1 MSQPSSPQRNADIAV
16 IGMACRFPHA
26 KDLPELWKVVST
38 GEVTFENI
46 DDSRWKHSHF
56 VDTKDPRAPDKS
68 YVLKGAFIDGVD
80 EFAALHYGLAP
91 RRVQVMDPQQRI
103 AIEATRQA
111 LQDAGYD
118 TRPFDKLHTGVFLG
132 ASVSEYRDLMT
143 ARHRAMQM
151 VSGEFGDALS
161 PSEQEAIRASV
172 ADVVPAR
179 AFSIAGGLLNMI
191 ACSVSQT
198 FDLSGPAMQIDAA
211 CSSALVAIH
220 EAVVN
225 LRAGVCN
232 MAVAGGVYLNLGPD
246 NLVGFSRIG
255 AISPSGAC
263 RPFDAKADGFVMGEG
278 VGVVI
283 LKRLDEALRDGDRV
297 YAVIKGT
304 GCNNDGRGE
313 GPMTPRPEGQKDAM
327 RRAHAQLDFG
337 VDTITYVETHGTA
350 TTVGDVVEVGALR
363 QFFSERLGKPVDE
376 QYCWLGSIKANVG
389 HTMSAAGVAG
399 FIKTCLMMHHGVIP
413 PQPAIEEL
421 NPKLDLPS
429 SPFKLSNIATPWT
442 TKPGVPRRA
451 AVSSFGFGGTNA
463 HVVIQEPAKP
473 VVTVA
478 KQEPQL
484 VLLSAPTPALLATTA
499 RVLAEH
505 VTTHSLDVAAV
516 AAALASR
523 QAFDARAA
531 FLATS
536 REQLVETLNGLHA
549 ALTAH
554 APMPAGVTYAEAPLP
569 PESRKLAFLFPGQG
583 AQKVGLLEDVVKR
596 FPFLSARL
604 AELDAAAKDA
614 AGCSI
619 VDALYP
625 KDRTNLAAAQAH
637 LTRTEVCQ
645 PAMAALGLALSE
657 FLGTLGVSP
666 DVALGHSL
674 GEFAAAASA
683 GMLSAEDS
691 VRLVAR
697 RGQLMNALKLD
708 DPGAMLAVMAEAA
721 VVEPLLAKLNAT
733 LSDSGNAAA
742 SKTGL
747 RLAPQQHVALANH
760 NHPTQVVLSG
770 TTAGIEAAQKL
781 LTDAGLKCT
790 RLDVSHAF
798 HSPLMAGIDVG
809 MQKLIGELAV
819 HPAQRPVVSC
829 ISGRTYDSVADA
841 KAIWVKHATAPVR
854 FVDALETCVEQGAS
868 LFMQVGAGN
877 ALTAFAR
884 GVVKP
889 GAVESGNR
897 FFTLGL
903 NDSADS
909 VSPFFQTLATLWVKG
924 APVNASPL
932 FARATMAMLPPS
944 LLETQKYWAV
954 ERVQRAPRQPLVP
967 ATSIPSGASLGAPLQ
982 ASFPVTASR
991 GVPMDNLIALFQQQ
1005 MQLLQSQAE
1014 ILKAQSNAI
1023 ASLAQGQ
1030 APGLTQALGQMSS
1043 MQMTM
1048 QASGAV
1054 GASVVQQPVMMP
1066 GMMPTPVA
1074 VPHVNGTNGHG
1085 NGHTHGVPQAAKPV
1099 SFSNLVAS
1107 KEPEKKDAA
1116 PVVVD
1121 ARPQAQAKVLEAV
1134 ARISA
1139 FPIASLKNEQTLVGE
1154 LGFDSLM
1161 LVELDQSIGKA
1172 FPTLGGLPRELFG
1185 RSTTVLNIVDYVA
1198 ETLTKGVTKVADDA
1212 SANLPVERRL
1222 PTVTPA
1228 PLTSLTESVVRFDK
1242 KVLVT
1247 RDGKGLAEAVAKKLA
1262 EHGVAATVGDLN
1274 ATGEFGGVIHLGE
1287 LGASGDYKASTR
1299 TLLQLAQR
1307 LTADKAELFVTVT
1320 GLGGGFGLNGIS
1332 KEQLGQAGAIGFTQA
1347 LSLEWTDALV
1357 KAIDVDVSVPAAE
1370 LAAHLVD
1377 ELFSGDRTTEVGF
1390 TKQGRVAVSLLPMA
1404 APAKAANLNAA
1415 SVIVITGGAKGLGLK
1430 LAKALAKQ
1438 TGATIALTG
1447 RSAPNEEVAKA
1458 CAQVKGGGAKACTY
1472 HPMDVR
1478 DAANVKTAIDAIRT
1492 AHGRIDGIVHAA
1504 GVLADALVEKKTLAG
1519 VDGVLE
1525 TKVGGALSL
1534 LEATKTDAL
1543 VLFAGVGSW
1552 AGRFGNAAQTDYSA
1566 ANRMLAR
1573 VARPGVRCVTI
1584 DSPPWED
1591 SDMARKIPG
1600 FKKAELKASGV
1611 TFLQDEEG
1619 VAAFM
1624 TELLGGAGEVLIGR
1638 NLPER
1643 TLTHATTFPVSRLN
1657 HVYLND
1663 HTMAGQRVVPLAAA
1677 MDHVTAAAL
1686 DVAKKDLV
1694 FTPFTVSD
1702 FALERAILVPDTTWL
1717 DVSVTEQVRGGKSG
1731 PLNVTLSQNNA
1742 RSYSGTV
1749 TLGAQGDAPAIKN
1762 LVSAGPLPMTL
1773 EDFYKGFT
1781 FHGPR
1786 LQGITRIDTLAEDGV
1801 VGWVKGSTPSDWVKE
1816 PLRQTWAVDPLII
1829 DASFQLAGYWAWTKL
1844 QRAGFPIGVGR
1855 FVQLAP
1861 FGLGPIKC
1869 TVTFEASSDDL
1880 FAGTLVWQ
1888 DAAGKVLAY
1897 MTGAKAEFKK
1907 RDPQFQAPRA
1917 SAPRA
1922 APVASPTYQ
1931 AEPPAPVA
1939 LAETPAEVEVTAD
1952 EVNAPALALDES
1964 SWNPAKFPEY
1974 EALQERLQMAEA
1986 FGLRNPYFSVH
1997 EAICGDTTVVNGK
2010 EMINFSS
2017 YNYVGNSGD
2026 PVVTKAAQD
2035 AIAKYG
2041 TSVSASRVASGEKPL
2056 TLELEKALAGFFGT
2070 EDCIV
2075 LVSGHATNVTVI
2087 GHVVGSGDL
2096 ILHDALAH
2104 DSIIQG
2110 AKLSGAKRRP
2120 FPHNDFAALDR
2131 MLTSL
2136 RPHYRRV
2143 VICIEGTYSMDGDIP
2158 DLPAFI
2164 EVKKKHKAM
2173 LLVDEAHSAG
2183 VVGKTGK
2190 GVGEYFNVNRAD
2202 VDMWMG
2208 TLSKSFA
2215 SCGGYIA
2222 GSHALVEYLK
2232 YTTPGFV
2239 YSVGLAPPNA
2249 AAALAS
2255 TNQMLAHPER
2265 VQQLQKN
2272 AKYFLELL
2280 KARGINTGM
2289 SKDSAVVPAIIGNS
2303 ILCLQLSDA
2312 LKTRGINVQPI
2323 LYPAVEE
2330 DMARLRF
2337 FISSLHKPEQ
2347 LLKAADIIKE
2357 ELDRLTRE
2365 MNGEAVA

>member
-1 MSQPSSPQRNADIAV
+1 
-16 IGMACRFPHA
+16 MACRFPHA

-46 DDSRWKHSHF
+46 DESRWKHSAF
-56 VDTKDPRAPDKS
+56 VDTKDLRAADKT
-68 YVLKGAFIDGVD
+68 YMLTGAFIDGVD
-80 EFAALHYGLAP
+80 EFAALHYGMAP
-91 RRVQVMDPQQRI
+91 RRVQVMDPQQRL

-118 TRPFDKLHTGVFLG
+118 TKPFDKLHTGVFLG

-151 VSGEFGDALS
+151 VNGEYGDNLS
-161 PSEQEAIRASV
+161 SAEQEAVRASV

-220 EAVVN
+220 EAAVN
-225 LRAGVCN
+225 LRAGVVN

-246 NLVGFSRIG
+246 NLIGFSRIG

-283 LKRLDEALRDGDRV
+283 LKRLDDALRDGDRV
-297 YAVIKGT
+297 YAVIKGS

-327 RRAHAQLDFG
+327 RRAHAELDFG
-337 VDTITYVETHGTA
+337 VDSITYVETHGTA

-413 PQPAIEEL
+413 PQPAIAEL
-421 NPKLDLPS
+421 NPKLDLPN
-429 SPFKLSNIATPWT
+429 SPFKLTHQAVPWT
-442 TKPGVPRRA
+442 TKAGTPKRA

-463 HVVIQEPAKP
+463 HVVIEEPPKRAA
-473 VVTVA
+473 TVA
-478 KQEPQL
+478 ATALEPQL
-484 VLLSAPTPALLATTA
+484 VMLSAPTPALLAQSA
-499 RVLAEH
+499 QQLAAH
-505 VTTHSLDVAAV
+505 VEKHQLSVASV
-516 AAALASR
+516 AAALANR
-523 QAFDARAA
+523 QSFDARAA

-536 REQLVETLNGLHA
+536 REQLISTLNGLQA
-549 ALTAH
+549 ALTNH
-554 APMPAGVTYAEAPLP
+554 QPMPAGVAYAEAPLP
-569 PESRKLAFLFPGQG
+569 AESRKLAFLYPGQG
-583 AQKVGLLEDVVKR
+583 AQKVGLLEDLVKR
-596 FPFLSARL
+596 FPFLSQRL
-604 AELDAAAKDA
+604 SELDAAAKDA

-625 KDRTNLAAAQAH
+625 KDRSNLAAAQAH

-657 FLGTLGVSP
+657 FLGTLGVSA

-697 RGQLMNALKLD
+697 RGQLMNALKLA
-708 DPGAMLAVMAEAA
+708 DPGAMLAVMAEASA
-721 VVEPLLAKLNAT
+721 VEPFLLTLNQAQQAET
-733 LSDSGNAAA
+733 AARTGTSPA
-742 SKTGL
+742 SPAPVRMAGGSAAEPTGTS
-747 RLAPQQHVALANH
+747 VALANH

-770 TTAGIEAAQKL
+770 TTVGIEAAQKL
-781 LTDAGLKCT
+781 LTDAGFKCT

-798 HSPLMAGIDVG
+798 HSPLMAGIDAG
-809 MQKLIGELAV
+809 MQKLISELTV
-819 HPAQRPVVSC
+819 HPAQRAVVSC
-829 ISGRTYDSVADA
+829 ISGRTYDSVSDA

-854 FVDALETCVEQGAS
+854 FVDGLESCLTLGAS
-868 LFMQVGAGN
+868 VFVQVGAGN
-877 ALTAFAR
+877 ALTSFAR
-884 GVVKP
+884 GVAKNAQ
-889 GAVESGNR
+889 G
-897 FFTLGL
+897 FFTLG
-903 NDSADS
+903 SADGADG
-909 VSPFFQTLATLWVKG
+909 VTPFFQTLAAMWVKG
-924 APVNASPL
+924 APVNAAPL
-932 FARATMAMLPPS
+932 FDRATMALLPPS
-944 LLETQKYWAV
+944 LLETQKYWAI
-954 ERVQRAPRQPLVP
+954 ERVQRAPRQQLIP
-967 ATSIPSGASLGAPLQ
+967 AAQVPSGAPVGTPSFTSSLP
-982 ASFPVTASR
+982 ASR

-1023 ASLAQGQ
+1023 ASLATGQ
-1030 APGLTQALGQMSS
+1030 SPQLVQAMTQVTS
-1043 MQMTM
+1043 MQAS
-1048 QASGAV
+1048 ASGAV
-1054 GASVVQQPVMMP
+1054 GATVMQQPISMPVVMQTQAP
-1066 GMMPTPVA
+1066 Q
-1074 VPHVNGTNGHG
+1074 VNGTNGH
-1085 NGHTHGVPQAAKPV
+1085 TAAKPV
-1099 SFSNLVAS
+1099 NFSNLVAS
-1107 KEPEKKDAA
+1107 KEPEKKEAA
-1116 PVVVD
+1116 PVAVPVVD
-1121 ARPQAQAKVLEAV
+1121 VRPQAQAKVLEAV

-1198 ETLTKGVTKVADDA
+1198 ETLTKGVTKVAEDT
-1212 SANLPVERRL
+1212 SAALPVERRL

-1228 PLTSLTESVVRFDK
+1228 PLSSLTESVIRFDK
-1242 KVLVT
+1242 PVLVT
-1247 RDGKGLAEAVAKKLA
+1247 RDGKGLAEALVKKLG
-1262 EHGVAATVGDLN
+1262 EHNVAVTVGDVN
-1274 ATGEFGGVIHLGE
+1274 TAGDFGGVIHLGE
-1287 LGASGDYKASTR
+1287 LASSADYKTSTR
-1299 TLLQLAQR
+1299 NLLQLAQR
-1307 LTADKAELFVTVT
+1307 LTAEKAQLFVTVT
-1320 GLGGGFGLNGIS
+1320 GLGGGFGLGGS
-1332 KEQLGQAGAIGFTQA
+1332 TKEQLGQSGAIGFTQA
-1347 LSLEWTDALV
+1347 LAQEWTDALV
-1357 KAIDVDVSVPAAE
+1357 KAVDVDASLNVNE
-1370 LAAHLVD
+1370 LATHLVD

-1404 APAKAANLNAA
+1404 APAKAANLNAS
-1415 SVIVITGGAKGLGLK
+1415 SVILITGGAKGLGLK

-1447 RSAPNEEVAKA
+1447 RSAPSEEVAKA
-1458 CAQVKGGGAKACTY
+1458 CAQVKGAGAKACTY

-1478 DAANVKTAIDAIRT
+1478 DAANVKTVVDGIRT

-1504 GVLADALVEKKTLAG
+1504 GVLADALVEKKTIAG
-1519 VDGVLE
+1519 VDSVLE
-1525 TKVGGALSL
+1525 TKVGGALAL
-1534 LEATKTDAL
+1534 LEATKTDSLA
-1543 VLFAGVGSW
+1543 LFAGVGSW

-1573 VARPGVRCVTI
+1573 IARPGSRCVTI

-1591 SDMARKIPG
+1591 SEMARKIPG

-1611 TFLQDEEG
+1611 TFLGDEEG

-1624 TELLGGAGEVLIGR
+1624 TELLGGSGEVLIGR

-1657 HVYLND
+1657 HIYLND

-1677 MDHVTAAAL
+1677 LDHVTAAAL
-1686 DVAKKDLV
+1686 DVAKTSTPG

-1717 DVSVTEQVRGGKSG
+1717 DVSVTEQLRAGKNG
-1731 PLNVTLSQNNA
+1731 PLKVTLSQGNA
-1742 RSYSGTV
+1742 RSYAGTV
-1749 TLGAQGDAPAIKN
+1749 TLGANGEQPVIKA
-1762 LVSAGPLPMTL
+1762 LVSSGPLPMTL

-1786 LQGITRIDTLAEDGV
+1786 LQGITRIDTLADEGV
-1801 VGWVKGSTPSDWVKE
+1801 VGWVKGSTPADWVKE

-1829 DASFQLAGYWAWTKL
+1829 DASFQLAGYWAWTKQ
-1844 QRAGFPIGVGR
+1844 QRAGFPVGVGK

-1869 TVTFEASSDDL
+1869 TVTFEAASEDV

-1888 DAAGKVLAY
+1888 DAQGKVLAY

-1907 RDPQFQAPRA
+1907 RDPKFTTQAPKA

-1922 APVASPTYQ
+1922 VVAAPAPAPEPVAAT
-1931 AEPPAPVA
+1931 PAP
-1939 LAETPAEVEVTAD
+1939 AEEMTAE

-2056 TLELEKALAGFFGT
+2056 TRELELALADFFGT
-2070 EDCIV
+2070 EDCIA

-2087 GHVVGSGDL
+2087 GHIVGAGDL

-2131 MLTSL
+2131 MLNSL

-2143 VICIEGTYSMDGDIP
+2143 LICIEGTYSMDGDIP

-2173 LLVDEAHSAG
+2173 MLVDEAHSAG

-2239 YSVGLAPPNA
+2239 YSVGLSPPNC

-2255 TNQMLAHPER
+2255 THQMLKHPER
-2265 VQQLQKN
+2265 VQKLQQN
-2272 AKYFLELL
+2272 AKYFLEVL

-2303 ILCLQLSDA
+2303 VLCLQLSDA
-2312 LKTRGINVQPI
+2312 LKTRGVNVQPI

-2347 LLKAADIIKE
+2347 LLKTADILKE
-2357 ELDRLTRE
+2357 ELERLTRE
-2365 MNGEAVA
+2365 MNGDAVA

>member
-1 MSQPSSPQRNADIAV
+1 VKHAEAQGSIAV
-16 IGMACRFPHA
+16 VGMACRFPHA
-26 KDLPELWKVVST
+26 NDLPALWKVVST
-38 GEVTFENI
+38 GEVTFEPI
-46 DDSRWKHSHF
+46 DESRWKHSAF
-56 VDTKDPRAPDKS
+56 VDTKDVRAPDKT
-68 YVLKGAFIDGVD
+68 YVLKGAFVDGVD
-80 EFAALHYGLAP
+80 EFAALHYGMAP
-91 RRVQVMDPQQRI
+91 RRVQVMDPQQRL

-143 ARHRAMQM
+143 ARHRALQM
-151 VSGEFGDALS
+151 VNGEYGDALS
-161 PSEQEAIRASV
+161 QAEQEAVRASV

-225 LRAGVCN
+225 LRAGVVN

-246 NLVGFSRIG
+246 NLIGFSRIG

-283 LKRLDEALRDGDRV
+283 LKRLEDALKDGDRV
-297 YAVIKGT
+297 YAVIRGS

-327 RRAHAQLDFG
+327 RRAHAGLDFG
-337 VDTITYVETHGTA
+337 VDAITYVETHGTA

-363 QFFSERLGKPVDE
+363 QFFAERLGKPVDE
-376 QYCWLGSIKANVG
+376 PYCWLGSIKANVG

-429 SPFKLSNIATPWT
+429 SPFKLAQKPTPWT
-442 TKPGVPRRA
+442 VKNGGPRRA
-451 AVSSFGFGGTNA
+451 AVSSFGFGGTNV
-463 HVVIQEPAKP
+463 HVVIEEPPRKRAATS
-473 VVTVA
+473 TVA
-478 KQEPQL
+478 AAAQAPQL
-484 VLLSAPTPALLATTA
+484 VLVSAATPALLAQYA
-499 RVLAEH
+499 RDLAAH
-505 VTTHSLDVAAV
+505 VTTHQLDVAAV
-516 AAALASR
+516 AAALANR

-536 REQLVETLNGLHA
+536 REQLVGALEGLAA

-554 APMPAGVTYAEAPLP
+554 APMPAGVSYAEAPQP
-569 PESRKLAFLFPGQG
+569 AEARKVAFLFPGQG

-596 FPFLSARL
+596 FPFLSQRL
-604 AELDAAAKDA
+604 AELDTAAKDA

-625 KDRTNLAAAQAH
+625 KDRSNAAAAQAH

-645 PAMAALGLALSE
+645 PAMAALGLALAE
-657 FLGTLGVSP
+657 FLGTLGVTA

-683 GMLSAEDS
+683 GMLTAEDA

-697 RGQLMNALKLD
+697 RGQLMNELKLP
-708 DPGAMLAVMAEAA
+708 DPGAMLAVMAEAKA
-721 VVEPLLAKLNAT
+721 VEPFLPKLP
-733 LSDSGNAAA
+733 SV
-742 SKTGL
+742 
-747 RLAPQQHVALANH
+747 QLANH

-770 TTAGIEAAQKL
+770 TTAGIEAAQKA

-798 HSPLMAGIDVG
+798 HSSLMAGIHVG
-809 MQKLIGELAV
+809 MQKLISELPV
-819 HPAQRPVVSC
+819 HPPQRAVVSC

-854 FVDALETCVEQGAS
+854 FVDGLESCVTLGAS
-868 LFMQVGAGN
+868 TFVQVGAGN

-884 GVVKP
+884 GVAKT
-889 GAVESGNR
+889 GS
-897 FFTLGL
+897 FFTLGATDG
-903 NDSADS
+903 DSLGA
-909 VSPFFQTLATLWVKG
+909 FLQTLATLWVKG
-924 APVNASPL
+924 TPLTAAPL
-932 FARATMAMLPPS
+932 FDRTSMALLPPTP
-944 LLETQKYWAV
+944 LETQKYWAI
-954 ERVQRAPRQPLVP
+954 ERVQRAPRQPLVAP
-967 ATSIPSGASLGAPLQ
+967 SQQVPSGASVSHPP
-982 ASFPVTASR
+982 SPVLASR

-1023 ASLAQGQ
+1023 ASLAGGQ
-1030 APGLTQALGQMSS
+1030 APQLTQALAQVT
-1043 MQMTM
+1043 QLTA

-1054 GASVVQQPVMMP
+1054 GATVMQQPVVMP
-1066 GMMPTPVA
+1066 GVAPVSVPT
-1074 VPHVNGTNGHG
+1074 PHVNGSNGNGHPHAHG
-1085 NGHTHGVPQAAKPV
+1085 NGHSHALPQAAKPV
-1099 SFSNLVAS
+1099 NFSNLVAG
-1107 KEPEKKDAA
+1107 KEEKKDAA
-1116 PVVVD
+1116 PTPAPAAD

-1139 FPIASLKNEQTLVGE
+1139 FPLGSLKHEQTLVGE

-1185 RSTTVLNIVDYVA
+1185 RSTTVANIIDYVA
-1198 ETLTKGVTKVADDA
+1198 DTLTKGVSKAADDTTA
-1212 SANLPVERRL
+1212 ALPVERRL

-1228 PLTSLTESVVRFDK
+1228 PLATLTESVVRFDK
-1242 KVLVT
+1242 PVLVT
-1247 RDGKGLAEAVAKKLA
+1247 KDGKGLAEVLAKKLS
-1262 EHGVAATVGDLN
+1262 ERGVAVTVGGLDSV
-1274 ATGEFGGVIHLGE
+1274 GDFGGVIHLAD
-1287 LGASGDYKASTR
+1287 LAVAGDYKTPVR

-1307 LTADKAELFVTVT
+1307 LTGEKAQLFVTVT
-1320 GLGGGFGLNGIS
+1320 GLGGGFGLSGLS

-1347 LSLEWTDALV
+1347 LAQEWTDALV
-1357 KAIDVDVSVPAAE
+1357 KAVDVDASLPANE
-1370 LAAHLVD
+1370 LAQALVD
-1377 ELFSGDRTTEVGF
+1377 ELFSGDRATEVGF

-1404 APAKAANLNAA
+1404 APAKAANLGPT
-1415 SVIVITGGAKGLGLK
+1415 SVILVTGGAKGVGLK
-1430 LAKALAKQ
+1430 LAKGLAKQ

-1447 RSAPNEEVAKA
+1447 RSSPSEEVAKA
-1458 CAQVKGGGAKACTY
+1458 CSQVKAAGAKACTY

-1478 DAANVKTAIDAIRT
+1478 DAASVKAAVDAVRS
-1492 AHGRIDGIVHAA
+1492 AHGRVDGIVHAA

-1525 TKVGGALSL
+1525 TKVGGALAL
-1534 LEATKTDAL
+1534 LEATKSDAL
-1543 VLFAGVGSW
+1543 ALFAGVGSW

-1573 VARPGVRCVTI
+1573 VARAGTRCVTI

-1591 SDMARKIPG
+1591 SEMARKIPG

-1611 TFLQDEEG
+1611 TFLGDDEG
-1619 VAAFM
+1619 VAAFLV
-1624 TELLGGAGEVLIGR
+1624 ELLGGSGEVLIGR

-1643 TLTHATTFPVSRLN
+1643 TLTHATSFPVSRLN

-1677 MDHVTAAAL
+1677 LDHVAAAAL
-1686 DVAKKDLV
+1686 DVAKKDSPA
-1694 FTPFTVSD
+1694 FAPFTVSD
-1702 FALERAILVPDTTWL
+1702 FTLERAILVPDTTWL
-1717 DVSVTEQVRGGKSG
+1717 DVSVAEELRGGKAG
-1731 PLNVTLSQNNA
+1731 PLRVTLSQANA

-1749 TLGAQGDAPAIKN
+1749 TLGAEGDAPAIKA
-1762 LVSAGPLPMTL
+1762 LAPSGPLPMSL

-1786 LQGITRIDTLAEDGV
+1786 LQGITRIDALAEDGV
-1801 VGWVKGSTPSDWVKE
+1801 VGWVKGCTPADWVKE
-1816 PLRQTWAVDPLII
+1816 PLRKTWAVDPLII
-1829 DASFQLAGYWAWTKL
+1829 DASFQLAGYWAWAKH

-1869 TVTFEASSDDL
+1869 TVTFEASSDDV
-1880 FAGTLVWQ
+1880 FSGTLVWQ
-1888 DAAGKVLAY
+1888 DAQGAVLAY

-1907 RDPQFQAPRA
+1907 RDPRFLGSAAGPASPPATGSLRPVP

-1922 APVASPTYQ
+1922 VPTPAAPAPEPVA
-1931 AEPPAPVA
+1931 PAA
-1939 LAETPAEVEVTAD
+1939 TTSTDDGAD
-1952 EVNAPALALDES
+1952 EASAPTVTLDES
-1964 SWNPAKFPEY
+1964 AWNPAKFPEY

-1997 EAICGDTTVVNGK
+1997 EAICGDTTVVGGK

-2035 AIAKYG
+2035 AIEKYG

-2056 TLELEKALAGFFGT
+2056 TRDLEKALAEFFGT
-2070 EDCIV
+2070 EDCIA

-2087 GHVVGSGDL
+2087 GHIVGAGDL

-2131 MLTSL
+2131 MLNNL

-2143 VICIEGTYSMDGDIP
+2143 LICIEGTYSMDGDIP

-2173 LLVDEAHSAG
+2173 MLVDEAHSAG
-2183 VVGKTGK
+2183 VIGKTGR
-2190 GVGEYFNVNRAD
+2190 GIGEYYDVNRAD

-2239 YSVGLAPPNA
+2239 YSVGLSPPNC

-2255 TNQMLAHPER
+2255 TKNILAHPER
-2265 VQQLQKN
+2265 VQQLQQN
-2272 AKYFLELL
+2272 SKYFIELL

-2303 ILCLQLSDA
+2303 VLCLQLSDA
-2312 LKTRGINVQPI
+2312 LKHRGINVQPI

-2347 LLKAADIIKE
+2347 LLKAADVLKE

-2365 MNGEAVA
+2365 MNGDAVA

>member
-1 MSQPSSPQRNADIAV
+1 MNRSAQGTKPAPIAV
-16 IGMACRFPHA
+16 VGMACRFPHA
-26 KDLPELWKVVST
+26 KDLPSLWKVVST
-38 GEVTFENI
+38 GEVTFEHI
-46 DDSRWKHSHF
+46 DDSRWKHSAF
-56 VDTKDPRAPDKS
+56 VDTKDLRAADKT

-80 EFAALHYGLAP
+80 EFAALHYGMAP
-91 RRVQVMDPQQRI
+91 RRVQVMDPQQRL

-118 TRPFDKLHTGVFLG
+118 TKPFDKLHTGVFLG
-132 ASVSEYRDLMT
+132 ASVSEYRDMIC
-143 ARHRAMQM
+143 ARHRALQM
-151 VSGEFGDALS
+151 TNGEYGDALS
-161 PSEQEAIRASV
+161 PAEQEAVRASV

-220 EAVVN
+220 EAAVN
-225 LRAGVCN
+225 LRAGVVN
-232 MAVAGGVYLNLGPD
+232 LAVAGGVYLNLGPD
-246 NLVGFSRIG
+246 NLIGFSRIG

-283 LKRLDEALRDGDRV
+283 LKRLDDALRDGDRI
-297 YAVIKGT
+297 YAVIKGS

-327 RRAHAQLDFG
+327 RRAHEHLDFG
-337 VDTITYVETHGTA
+337 VDSISYVETHGTA

-376 QYCWLGSIKANVG
+376 PYCWLGSIKANVG

-413 PQPAIEEL
+413 PQPAVEEL

-429 SPFKLSNIATPWT
+429 SPFKLANAAVPWT
-442 TKPGVPRRA
+442 TKAGQPRRA

-463 HVVIQEPAKP
+463 HVVVEQAPKKPA
-473 VVTVA
+473 TVDTA
-478 KQEPQL
+478 ALGPEL
-484 VLLSAPTPALLATTA
+484 VLLSAPTPALLATMA
-499 RVLAEH
+499 NDLAEH
-505 VTTHSLDVAAV
+505 VTKHGLSVSAV
-516 AAALASR
+516 AAALATR

-536 REQLVETLNGLHA
+536 ADQLVATLHGLHT
-549 ALTAH
+549 ALTEH
-554 APMPAGVTYAEAPLP
+554 GPMPVGVGYAEAPLP
-569 PESRKLAFLFPGQG
+569 ADARKVALLFPGQG
-583 AQKVGLLEDVVKR
+583 AQKVGLLEELVKR
-596 FPFLSARL
+596 FPFLSERL
-604 AELDAAAKDA
+604 SELDAAAKDA

-625 KDRTNLAAAQAH
+625 KDRANLAAAQAH

-645 PAMAALGLALSE
+645 PAMAALGLALAE
-657 FLGTLGVSP
+657 FLSSLGVKA
-666 DVALGHSL
+666 DVSLGHSL
-674 GEFAAAASA
+674 GEFAAAAAA
-683 GMLSAEDS
+683 GMITAEDA

-697 RGQLMNALKLD
+697 RGQLMNELKLK
-708 DPGAMLAVMAEAA
+708 DPGAMVAVMAEAS
-721 VVEPLLAKLNAT
+721 VVEPFVGKVP
-733 LSDSGNAAA
+733 GI
-742 SKTGL
+742 
-747 RLAPQQHVALANH
+747 ALANH

-770 TTAGIEAAQKL
+770 TTAGIAQVEKL
-781 LTDAGLKCT
+781 LSEAGLKFT

-798 HSPLMAGIDVG
+798 HSPLMAGIDEG
-809 MQKLIGELAV
+809 MRKLVAELSV
-819 HPAQRPVVSC
+819 HAEHRPVVSC
-829 ISGRTYDSVADA
+829 ISGRTYDSPADA

-854 FVDALETCVEQGAS
+854 FVDGLESCVALGAS
-868 LFMQVGAGN
+868 LFVQAGAGN
-877 ALTAFAR
+877 ALTSFAR
-884 GVVKP
+884 GVAK
-889 GAVESGNR
+889 SGG
-897 FFTLGL
+897 FFTLG
-903 NDSADS
+903 SADGADGLA
-909 VSPFFQTLATLWVKG
+909 PFLQTLAALWVKG
-924 APVNASPL
+924 APVNAAPL
-932 FARATMAMLPPS
+932 FDRAEMALLPPS
-944 LLETQKYWAV
+944 LLETQKYWGI
-954 ERVQRAPRQPLVP
+954 ERVQRAPRQPLVSASSVP
-967 ATSIPSGASLGAPLQ
+967 AGASPMSTFVSAPSSL
-982 ASFPVTASR
+982 SSP
-991 GVPMDNLIALFQQQ
+991 GVPMNDLIALFQQQ

-1023 ASLAQGQ
+1023 AALAGGQPQLAQAVAQ
-1030 APGLTQALGQMSS
+1030 VSALQP
-1043 MQMTM
+1043 TM

-1054 GASVVQQPVMMP
+1054 GATVVSQPVL
-1066 GMMPTPVA
+1066 MPTVLPGSA
-1074 VPHVNGTNGHG
+1074 PAVNGVNGHL
-1085 NGHTHGVPQAAKPV
+1085 NGSNGAPQAAKPV
-1099 SFSNLVAS
+1099 NFSNLVAG
-1107 KEPEKKDAA
+1107 KDEAKPAVA
-1116 PVVVD
+1116 PTQAD

-1139 FPIASLKNEQTLVGE
+1139 FPLGSLKNEQTLVGE

-1172 FPTLGGLPRELFG
+1172 FPVLGGLPRELFG
-1185 RSTTVLNIVDYVA
+1185 RSTTVANIVDYVA
-1198 ETLTKGVTKVADDA
+1198 DTLSKGGAKASDDA
-1212 SANLPVERRL
+1212 TSNLPVERRL
-1222 PTVTPA
+1222 PTVLPA
-1228 PLTSLTESVVRFDK
+1228 PLTVLRESVIRFDK
-1242 KVLVT
+1242 PVLIT
-1247 RDGKGLAEAVAKKLA
+1247 RDGKGLAEALAKKLGA
-1262 EHGVAATVGDLN
+1262 RNVATTLGDLG
-1274 ATGEFGGVIHLGE
+1274 APGEFGGVVHLGDV
-1287 LGASGDYKASTR
+1287 GFSGDYKLPTR
-1299 TLLQLAQR
+1299 NLLSLAQR
-1307 LTADKAELFVTVT
+1307 LTGEKAQLFVSVT
-1320 GLGGGFGLNGIS
+1320 GLGGGFGLSGVT
-1332 KEQLGQAGAIGFTQA
+1332 KEQLGQTGALGFTQA
-1347 LSLEWTDALV
+1347 LAQEWTDALV
-1357 KAIDVDVSVPAAE
+1357 KAIDVDASLPVEE
-1370 LAAHLVD
+1370 LAQHLVD

-1390 TKQGRVAVSLLPMA
+1390 TKQGRVAVSLVPMA
-1404 APAKAANLNAA
+1404 NPAKAANLNAS
-1415 SVIVITGGAKGLGLK
+1415 SVIIVTGGAKGVGLK
-1430 LAKALAKQ
+1430 LAKGLAKQ
-1438 TGATIALTG
+1438 TGATLALTG
-1447 RSAPNEEVAKA
+1447 RSAPSEEVAKA
-1458 CAQVKGGGAKACTY
+1458 CAQVKAAGAKACTY

-1478 DAANVKTAIDAIRT
+1478 DAASVKAAVDGVRA
-1492 AHGRIDGIVHAA
+1492 AHGRIDGLVHGA

-1519 VDGVLE
+1519 IDAVLE
-1525 TKVGGALSL
+1525 TKVGGAVAL
-1534 LEATKTDAL
+1534 LEATQKDAL

-1573 VARPGVRCVTI
+1573 LARPGTRCVTI

-1591 SDMARKIPG
+1591 SEMVKKIPG

-1611 TFLQDEEG
+1611 TFLGDDEG
-1619 VAAFM
+1619 VAAFLV
-1624 TELLGGAGEVLIGR
+1624 ELLGGSGEVLLGR

-1643 TLTHATTFPVSRLN
+1643 TVTHATSFPVSRLN

-1677 MDHVTAAAL
+1677 MDHVAAAAL
-1686 DVAKKDLV
+1686 DAAAAGPG

-1702 FALERAILVPDTTWL
+1702 LSLERAIIVPDTTWL
-1717 DVSVTEQVRGGKSG
+1717 DVSVSEAVRGGKGGQLS
-1731 PLNVTLSQNNA
+1731 VTLSQGNA
-1742 RSYSGTV
+1742 KSYSGTV
-1749 TLGAQGDAPAIKN
+1749 TLGATDASPAVKN
-1762 LVSAGPLPMTL
+1762 LASAGPLPMSL

-1786 LQGITRIDTLAEDGV
+1786 LQGITRIDALAEDGV
-1801 VGWVKGSTPSDWVKE
+1801 VGWVKGCTPSDWVKE
-1816 PLRQTWAVDPLII
+1816 PLRSTWAVDPLII
-1829 DASFQLAGYWAWTKL
+1829 DASFQLAGYWAWTKQ
-1844 QRAGFPIGVGR
+1844 QRAGFPIGVGK

-1861 FGLGPIKC
+1861 FGLGPLKC
-1869 TVTFEASSDDL
+1869 TVTFEAASDDL

-1888 DAAGKVLAY
+1888 DAQGKVLAF

-1907 RDPQFQAPRA
+1907 RDPKFTTQQPRT

-1922 APVASPTYQ
+1922 TVVQAAPAPAPVYQ
-1931 AEPPAPVA
+1931 AEPPAPMA
-1939 LAETPAEVEVTAD
+1939 LAEGQAELTAED
-1952 EVNAPALALDES
+1952 LNAPAQALDES
-1964 SWNPAKFPEY
+1964 AWNPAKFPEY

-2026 PVVTKAAQD
+2026 PVVSKAAQD
-2035 AIAKYG
+2035 AVAKYG

-2056 TLELEKALAGFFGT
+2056 TRDLEKALADFFGA
-2070 EDCIV
+2070 EDCIA

-2087 GHVVGSGDL
+2087 GHIVGAGDL

-2104 DSIIQG
+2104 DSIVQG

-2143 VICIEGTYSMDGDIP
+2143 LICIEGTYSMDGDIP
-2158 DLPAFI
+2158 ELPAFI
-2164 EVKKKHKAM
+2164 EVKKKHKAL

-2183 VVGKTGK
+2183 VIGKTGR
-2190 GVGEYFNVNRAD
+2190 GIGEYFDVNRAD

-2239 YSVGLAPPNA
+2239 YSVGLSPPNC

-2255 TNQMLAHPER
+2255 TQQILAHPER
-2265 VQQLQKN
+2265 VAQLQKN
-2272 AKYFLELL
+2272 SKLFLELL

-2303 ILCLQLSDA
+2303 VLCLQLSDA
-2312 LKTRGINVQPI
+2312 LKNRGVNVQPI

-2330 DMARLRF
+2330 DLARLRF

-2347 LLKAADIIKE
+2347 LVKTADILKE
-2357 ELDRLTRE
+2357 ELERLTRE
-2365 MNGEAVA
+2365 LNGDAVA

>member
-1 MSQPSSPQRNADIAV
+1 VSQPSLPKRNADVAV

-68 YVLKGAFIDGVD
+68 YVLKGAFIEGVD

-151 VSGEFGDALS
+151 VSGEFGDALTS
-161 PSEQEAIRASV
+161 AEQEAVRASV

-327 RRAHAQLDFG
+327 RRAHSQLDFG

-413 PQPAIEEL
+413 PQPAIEAL

-429 SPFKLSNIATPWT
+429 SPFKLSVKATPWT
-442 TKPGVPRRA
+442 PKPGVPRRA

-463 HVVIQEPAKP
+463 HVVIEEPQKNLAN
-473 VVTVA
+473 VET
-478 KQEPQL
+478 QEPQL

-499 RVLAEH
+499 LVLAEH
-505 VTTHSLDVAAV
+505 VTTHRLDVAAV

-523 QAFDARAA
+523 QAFSARAA

-536 REQLVETLNGLHA
+536 RQHLVETLSGVHA
-549 ALTAH
+549 ALTTH
-554 APMPAGVTYAEAPLP
+554 APMPTGVTYAEAPLP
-569 PESRKLAFLFPGQG
+569 AESRKVAFLFPGQG

-596 FPFLSARL
+596 FPFLSNRL
-604 AELDAAAKDA
+604 SELDAAAKEA

-619 VDALYP
+619 VEALYP
-625 KDRTNLAAAQAH
+625 KDRSNLVSAQSH

-657 FLGTLGVSP
+657 FLGTLGVVA

-674 GEFAAAASA
+674 GEFAAAASG
-683 GMLSAEDS
+683 GMLSAEDA

-708 DPGAMLAVMAEAA
+708 DPGAMLAVMAEPK
-721 VVEPLLAKLNAT
+721 VVEPLLSKLNQAQQA
-733 LSDSGNAAA
+733 DA
-742 SKTGL
+742 SVGS
-747 RLAPQQHVALANH
+747 VWLANS
-760 NHPTQVVLSG
+760 NHPTQIVLSG
-770 TTAGIEAAQKL
+770 TTPGIEAAERF
-781 LTDAGLKCT
+781 LTTQGLKCT

-798 HSPLMAGIDVG
+798 HSPLMSGIDAG
-809 MQKLIGELAV
+809 MQKLIAELSV
-819 HPAQRPVVSC
+819 HPAQRTVVSC
-829 ISGRTYDSVADA
+829 ISGQRYDTVADA
-841 KAIWVKHATAPVR
+841 KAIWVTHATAPVR
-854 FVDALETCVEQGAS
+854 FVDALETCLTQGAS
-868 LFMQVGAGN
+868 VFLQVGAGN
-877 ALTAFAR
+877 ALNAFAR
-884 GVVKP
+884 GVVKTT
-889 GAVESGNR
+889 GSTTESGNS
-897 FFTLGL
+897 FLTLGAG
-903 NDSADS
+903 DGADS
-909 VSPFFQTLATLWVKG
+909 VSSFFQTLAVLWVKG
-924 APVNASPL
+924 VSVNVSPL
-932 FARATMAMLPPS
+932 FARSTMALLPPS

-954 ERVQRAPRQPLVP
+954 ERVQRAPRQPLLP
-967 ATSIPSGASLGAPLQ
+967 ATSLPSGASLVAPLQ
-982 ASFPVTASR
+982 TSFPVTASR

-1005 MQLLQSQAE
+1005 TQLLQSQAE

-1023 ASLAQGQ
+1023 ASLAQGH
-1030 APGLTQALGQMSS
+1030 APGIAQAMAQVSS
-1043 MQMTM
+1043 M

-1054 GASVVQQPVMMP
+1054 GASVVQQPIVLP
-1066 GMMPTPVA
+1066 AASATPQA
-1074 VPHVNGTNGHG
+1074 NGTNGS
-1085 NGHTHGVPQAAKPV
+1085 NGHASGVPQTAKPV

-1107 KEPEKKDAA
+1107 KEPEKPAVVA
-1116 PVVVD
+1116 VVD
-1121 ARPQAQAKVLEAV
+1121 ARPQAQSKVLEAV

-1172 FPTLGGLPRELFG
+1172 FPALGGLPRELFG
-1185 RSTTVLNIVDYVA
+1185 RSTTVLNIIDYVA
-1198 ETLTKGVTKVADDA
+1198 QTLTKGVSKVADDA
-1212 SANLPVERRL
+1212 SASLPVERRL
-1222 PTVTPA
+1222 PTVTAA
-1228 PLTSLTESVVRFDK
+1228 PLSSLTESVVRFEK
-1242 KVLVT
+1242 PVLIT
-1247 RDGKGLAEAVAKKLA
+1247 RDGKGLAEVLAKKLA
-1262 EHGVAATVGDLN
+1262 ESGVAVTVGDLD
-1274 ATGEFGGVIHLGE
+1274 ATGEFGGVIHLKE
-1287 LGASGDYKASTR
+1287 LSASGDYTAATR
-1299 TLLQLAQR
+1299 RLLQLAQR
-1307 LTADKAELFVTVT
+1307 LTAEKAELFMTVT
-1320 GLGGGFGLNGIS
+1320 GLGGGFGLSGTTT
-1332 KEQLGQAGAIGFTQA
+1332 EQLGQAGAIGFTQA
-1347 LSLEWTDALV
+1347 LAHEWTDALV
-1357 KAIDVDVSVPAAE
+1357 KAIDVDPSLPAHE

-1377 ELFSGDRTTEVGF
+1377 ELFSGDRLTEVGF
-1390 TKQGRVAVSLLPMA
+1390 TKAGRVAVSLLPMA
-1404 APAKAANLNAA
+1404 APAKAANLSAA
-1415 SVIVITGGAKGLGLK
+1415 SVIIITGGAKGLGLK
-1430 LAKALAKQ
+1430 FAKALAKQ

-1447 RSAPNEEVAKA
+1447 RSAPSEEVAKA
-1458 CAQVKGGGAKACTY
+1458 CAQIKGAGAKSCTY

-1478 DAANVKTAIDAIRT
+1478 DAANVKTAVDAIRT
-1492 AHGRIDGIVHAA
+1492 AHGRIDAIVHAA

-1519 VDGVLE
+1519 VEGVLE
-1525 TKVGGALSL
+1525 TKVGGALAL
-1534 LEATKTDAL
+1534 LAATQNDTL

-1611 TFLQDEEG
+1611 TFLGDDEG

-1624 TELLGGAGEVLIGR
+1624 TEFLGGSGEVLIGR

-1643 TLTHATTFPVSRLN
+1643 TLNYATSFPVSRLN

-1677 MDHVTAAAL
+1677 MDHVAAAAL
-1686 DVAKKDLV
+1686 DVARKDLS

-1702 FALERAILVPDTTWL
+1702 FSLERAILVPDTTWL
-1717 DVSVTEQVRGGKSG
+1717 DVSVTEQVRDGKVG
-1731 PLNVTLSQNNA
+1731 PASVSLSQNGA
-1742 RSYSGTV
+1742 RSYAGTV
-1749 TLGAQGDAPAIKN
+1749 TLGAHGDAPAIQN
-1762 LVSAGPLPMTL
+1762 LTSSGPLPMTL

-1786 LQGITRIDTLAEDGV
+1786 LQGITRIDTLAENGV
-1801 VGWVKGSTPSDWVKE
+1801 VGWVKGSTPADWVKE
-1816 PLRQTWAVDPLII
+1816 PLRRTWAVDPLII

-1844 QRAGFPIGVGR
+1844 QRAGFPVGVGR

-1861 FGLGPIKC
+1861 FGPGPIKC
-1869 TVTFEASSDDL
+1869 TVSFEASSDDL

-1888 DAAGKVLAY
+1888 DAAGTVLAF

-1907 RDPQFQAPRA
+1907 RDPQFQAPRPSAPRA
-1917 SAPRA
+1917 SAPRS
-1922 APVASPTYQ
+1922 APAPAVRYY

-1939 LAETPAEVEVTAD
+1939 LAEAPAQVELTAD

-2010 EMINFSS
+2010 EMLNFSS

-2026 PVVTKAAQD
+2026 PVVTKAAQE

-2110 AKLSGAKRRP
+2110 ARLSGAKRRP

-2249 AAALAS
+2249 AAALAA
-2255 TNQMLAHPER
+2255 TKQMLAHPER
-2265 VQQLQKN
+2265 VQRLQKN

-2303 ILCLQLSDA
+2303 VLCLQLSDA

-2337 FISSLHKPEQ
+2337 FISSLHSPEQ
-2347 LLKAADIIKE
+2347 LLKTADVMKE

-2365 MNGEAVA
+2365 LNGEAVA

>member
-1 MSQPSSPQRNADIAV
+1 MNPKPAPIAV

-26 KDLPELWKVVST
+26 ADLPGLWRVVSS
-38 GEVTFENI
+38 GEVTFEAI
-46 DDSRWKHSHF
+46 DDSRWKHGAF
-56 VDTKDPRAPDKS
+56 VDTKDVRAPDKT
-68 YVLKGAFIDGVD
+68 YVLKGAFLDGVD
-80 EFAALHYGLAP
+80 EFAALHYGMAP
-91 RRVQVMDPQQRI
+91 RRVQVMDPQQRL

-143 ARHRAMQM
+143 ARHRALQLAN
-151 VSGEFGDALS
+151 GEYGDALS
-161 PSEQEAIRASV
+161 PAEQEAVRAAV

-191 ACSVSQT
+191 ACSVSQA

-225 LRAGVCN
+225 LRAGVVN
-232 MAVAGGVYLNLGPD
+232 VAVAGGVYLNLGPD
-246 NLVGFSRIG
+246 NLIGFSRIG

-283 LKRLDEALRDGDRV
+283 LKRLEDAERDGDRV
-297 YAVIKGT
+297 YAVIRGS

-327 RRAHAQLDFG
+327 RRAHEGLDFG
-337 VDTITYVETHGTA
+337 VDTISYVETHGTA

-363 QFFSERLGKPVDE
+363 QFFGERLGRPVE
-376 QYCWLGSIKANVG
+376 APYCWLGSIKANVG

-413 PQPAIEEL
+413 PQPAVEEL

-429 SPFKLSNIATPWT
+429 SPFQLTAQAVPWT

-463 HVVIQEPAKP
+463 HVVLEAPLARRSSA
-473 VVTVA
+473 VTVA
-478 KQEPQL
+478 AEAQQPQL
-484 VLLSAPTPALLATTA
+484 VLLSAPTPALLAA
-499 RVLAEH
+499 SASQLAAH
-505 VTTHSLDVAAV
+505 VEAHRLSVAQV
-516 AAALASR
+516 GSALANR
-523 QAFDARAA
+523 QAFDARVA

-536 REQLVETLNGLHA
+536 RDELVRTLKDVSA
-549 ALTAH
+549 ALSAH
-554 APMPAGVTYAEAPLP
+554 QPLPVGVAYAEAPLP
-569 PESRKLAFLFPGQG
+569 AEARKLAFLFPGQG
-583 AQKVGLLEDVVKR
+583 AQKVGLLEGLVKR
-596 FPFLSARL
+596 SPFLAQRL
-604 AELDAAAKDA
+604 TELDAAAREA

-625 KDRTNLAAAQAH
+625 KDRTDPSAAQAH

-657 FLGTLGVSP
+657 LLGTLGLTA

-683 GMLSAEDS
+683 GMLSAEDAVS
-691 VRLVAR
+691 LVAR
-697 RGQLMNALKLD
+697 RGQLMNELELT
-708 DPGAMLAVMAEAA
+708 DPGAMLAVMASAPDVEGHLEAWRTSQ
-721 VVEPLLAKLNAT
+721 PRG
-733 LSDSGNAAA
+733 SQ
-742 SKTGL
+742 
-747 RLAPQQHVALANH
+747 APALANH

-770 TTAGIEAAQKL
+770 TTPGIEAAQQRL
-781 LTDAGLKCT
+781 SAAGLKCT

-798 HSPLMAGIDVG
+798 HSPLMAGIDAGMAQLVG
-809 MQKLIGELAV
+809 GLPV
-819 HPAQRPVVSC
+819 HAPQRAVVSC
-829 ISGRTYDSVADA
+829 ISGRRYESAAEA
-841 KAIWVKHATAPVR
+841 KAIWVKHATAPVK
-854 FVDALETCVEQGAS
+854 FVDALEACVTLGAS
-868 LFMQVGAGN
+868 LFVQVGAGN
-877 ALTAFAR
+877 ALTSFAR
-884 GVVKP
+884 GVAKQAQ
-889 GAVESGNR
+889 G
-897 FFTLGL
+897 FYTLG
-903 NDSADS
+903 SADGADG
-909 VSPFFQTLATLWVKG
+909 VMAFLQTLGALWVKG
-924 APVNASPL
+924 APVNAAPL
-932 FARATMAMLPPS
+932 FERPEMALLPPS
-944 LLETQKYWAV
+944 LLETQRYWAV
-954 ERVQRAPRQPLVP
+954 ERVQRAPRQPLVAPSPP
-967 ATSIPSGASLGAPLQ
+967 AGAAAGASLFSSPSL
-982 ASFPVTASR
+982 PTNR
-991 GVPMDNLIALFQQQ
+991 GVPMNDLIALFQQQ

-1030 APGLTQALGQMSS
+1030 APQLAQAMAQVTTL
-1043 MQMTM
+1043 
-1048 QASGAV
+1048 QAAAGGAV
-1054 GASVVQQPVMMP
+1054 GATVMQQPVVMP
-1066 GMMPTPVA
+1066 A
-1074 VPHVNGTNGHG
+1074 VVSGPAPAANGANGHGHTNGHA
-1085 NGHTHGVPQAAKPV
+1085 HAKPV
-1099 SFSNLVAS
+1099 SFSNLVSS
-1107 KEPEKKDAA
+1107 KEPERKEAAPAPA
-1116 PVVVD
+1116 PVVDVK
-1121 ARPQAQAKVLEAV
+1121 PQVTAKVLEAV

-1139 FPIASLKNEQTLVGE
+1139 FPQGSLKAEQTLVGE

-1172 FPTLGGLPRELFG
+1172 FPQLGGLPRELFG
-1185 RSTTVLNIVDYVA
+1185 RGTTVATVIDYVA
-1198 ETLTKGVTKVADDA
+1198 DALTRGVSKAEAEGAPVAA
-1212 SANLPVERRL
+1212 VERRL

-1228 PLTSLTESVVRFDK
+1228 PLATLTESVVRFDRP
-1242 KVLVT
+1242 VLVT
-1247 RDGKGLAEAVAKKLA
+1247 RDGAGLAEALAKALSQR
-1262 EHGVAATVGDLN
+1262 GVAATVGALD
-1274 ATGEFGGVIHLGE
+1274 TPGDFGGVVHLAV
-1287 LGASGDYKASTR
+1287 GAQGDYRAPTR
-1299 TLLQLAQR
+1299 ALLQLAQR
-1307 LTADKAELFVTVT
+1307 LTAEKAELFVTVT
-1320 GLGGGFGLNGIS
+1320 GLGGGFGLSGTAP
-1332 KEQLGQAGAIGFTQA
+1332 ELLGQAGAIGFTQA
-1347 LSLEWTDALV
+1347 LAQEWSDALV
-1357 KAIDVDVSVPAAE
+1357 KAIDVDPALPAADV
-1370 LAAHLVD
+1370 AQHLVD

-1404 APAKAANLNAA
+1404 APAKAATLSAS
-1415 SVIVITGGAKGLGLK
+1415 SVIVLTGGAKGVGLK
-1430 LAKALAKQ
+1430 LAKGLAKA
-1438 TGATIALTG
+1438 TGATLALTG
-1447 RSAPNEEVAKA
+1447 RSAPSEEVAKA
-1458 CAQVKGGGAKACTY
+1458 CAQVKAAGAKACTY

-1478 DAANVKTAIDAIRT
+1478 DAASVKAALDAIRA
-1492 AHGRIDGIVHAA
+1492 AHGRVDGVVHGA
-1504 GVLADALVEKKTLAG
+1504 GVLADALVEKKTLAA

-1525 TKVGGALSL
+1525 TKVGGALAL
-1534 LEATKTDAL
+1534 LEATKGDAL
-1543 VLFAGVGSW
+1543 TLFAGIGSW

-1573 VARPGVRCVTI
+1573 VARAGTRCVTI

-1591 SDMARKIPG
+1591 SEMARKIPG

-1611 TFLQDEEG
+1611 TFLGDDEG
-1619 VAAFM
+1619 VAAFLV
-1624 TELLGGAGEVLIGR
+1624 ELLGGAGEVLLGR
-1638 NLPER
+1638 DLPQR
-1643 TLTHATTFPVSRLN
+1643 TVMHATSFPVSRLN

-1677 MDHVTAAAL
+1677 LDHAVAAAL
-1686 DVAKKDLV
+1686 DVAPAAALG
-1694 FTPFTVSD
+1694 FSPFTVTD

-1717 DVSVTEQVRGGKSG
+1717 DVAVTQQLRDGEGALR
-1731 PLNVTLSQNNA
+1731 VTLSQGAA
-1742 RSYSGTV
+1742 RSYAGTV
-1749 TLGAQGDAPAIKN
+1749 TRGAHGEAPAVRA
-1762 LVSAGPLPMTL
+1762 LAAGGPLPMAL
-1773 EDFYKGFT
+1773 EDFYRGFT

-1786 LQGITRIDTLAEDGV
+1786 LQGITRIEALADDGV
-1801 VGWVKGSTPSDWVKE
+1801 VGWVKGSTPADWVKE
-1816 PLRQTWAVDPLII
+1816 PLRATWAVDPLVI
-1829 DASFQLAGYWAWTKL
+1829 DASFQLAGYWAWTKQ

-1855 FVQLAP
+1855 FVQRLP
-1861 FGLGPIKC
+1861 FGPGPIKC
-1869 TVTFEASSDDL
+1869 TVTFEASSDDV
-1880 FAGTLVWQ
+1880 FSGTLVWQ
-1888 DAAGKVLAY
+1888 DAQGAVLAY
-1897 MTGAKAEFKK
+1897 MTGAKAEFKR
-1907 RDPQFQAPRA
+1907 RDPTFTSQAPKA
-1917 SAPRA
+1917 SAPRPVVAA
-1922 APVASPTYQ
+1922 APAPAPVVAAPALAPADE
-1931 AEPPAPVA
+1931 AEAVSPAPVA
-1939 LAETPAEVEVTAD
+1939 V
-1952 EVNAPALALDES
+1952 DES
-1964 SWNPAKFPEY
+1964 TWNPAKFPEY

-1997 EAICGDTTVVNGK
+1997 EAVCGDTTVVGGK

-2026 PVVTKAAQD
+2026 PVVSKAAQD

-2056 TLELEKALAGFFGT
+2056 TLELERALADFFGA
-2070 EDCIV
+2070 EDCIA

-2087 GHVVGSGDL
+2087 GHVVGAGDL

-2131 MLTSL
+2131 MLTNL

-2143 VICIEGTYSMDGDIP
+2143 LVCIEGTYSMDGDIP
-2158 DLPAFI
+2158 ELPKFI

-2183 VVGKTGK
+2183 VIGRTGR
-2190 GVGEYFNVNRAD
+2190 GIGEYFDVNRAD

-2215 SCGGYIA
+2215 SCGGYVA

-2239 YSVGLAPPNA
+2239 YSVGLAPPNC

-2255 TNQMLAHPER
+2255 TKNILAHPER
-2265 VQQLQKN
+2265 VQRLQQN

-2280 KARGINTGM
+2280 HARGINTGM
-2289 SKDSAVVPAIIGNS
+2289 SKDTAVVPAIIGNS
-2303 ILCLQLSDA
+2303 VLCLQLSDA

-2347 LLKAADIIKE
+2347 LLQAADTLKE

-2365 MNGEAVA
+2365 LNGDAVA

>member
-1 MSQPSSPQRNADIAV
+1 MTKPSPIAV
-16 IGMACRFPHA
+16 VGMACRFPHA
-26 KDLPELWKVVST
+26 KDLPGLWKVVST
-38 GEVTFENI
+38 GEVTFEAI
-46 DDSRWKHSHF
+46 DDSRWKHGAF
-56 VDTKDPRAPDKS
+56 VDTKDVRAPDKT
-68 YVLKGAFIDGVD
+68 YVLKGAFVEGVD
-80 EFAALHYGLAP
+80 EFAALHYGMAP
-91 RRVQVMDPQQRI
+91 RRVQVMDPQQRL

-143 ARHRAMQM
+143 ARHRALQLAN
-151 VSGEFGDALS
+151 GEYGDALS
-161 PSEQEAIRASV
+161 PAEQEAVRAAM

-225 LRAGVCN
+225 LRAGVVN

-246 NLVGFSRIG
+246 NLIGFSRIG

-283 LKRLDEALRDGDRV
+283 LKRLEDAQRDGDRI
-297 YAVIKGT
+297 YAVIRGS

-327 RRAHAQLDFG
+327 RRAHEGLDFG
-337 VDTITYVETHGTA
+337 VDTISYVETHGTA

-363 QFFSERLGKPVDE
+363 QFFGERLGKPVDAP
-376 QYCWLGSIKANVG
+376 YCWLGSIKANVG

-413 PQPAIEEL
+413 PQPAVEEL
-421 NPKLDLPS
+421 NPKLDLPN
-429 SPFKLSNIATPWT
+429 SPFQLTSQAVPWT

-463 HVVIQEPAKP
+463 HVVLEAPP
-473 VVTVA
+473 VRRAVTVTA
-478 KQEPQL
+478 VAQQPQL
-484 VLLSAPTPALLATTA
+484 VLLSAPTPALLSAA
-499 RVLAEH
+499 ASQLAAH
-505 VTTHSLDVAAV
+505 VETHRLDVSQV
-516 AAALASR
+516 ASALANR
-523 QAFDARAA
+523 QAFDARVA
-531 FLATS
+531 FLSTS
-536 REQLVETLNGLHA
+536 RDELVRTLKDVSA

-554 APMPAGVTYAEAPLP
+554 QPLPAGVSYAEAPLP
-569 PESRKLAFLFPGQG
+569 AEARKLAFLFPGQG
-583 AQKVGLLEDVVKR
+583 AQKVGLLEELVKR
-596 FPFLSARL
+596 FPFLSQRL
-604 AELDAAAKDA
+604 SELDAAAKDA

-619 VDALYP
+619 VEALYP
-625 KDRTNLAAAQAH
+625 KDRSNLAAAQAH

-657 FLGTLGVSP
+657 FLGTLGLSA
-666 DVALGHSL
+666 DAALGHSL
-674 GEFAAAASA
+674 GEFAAASSA
-683 GMLSAEDS
+683 GMISGEDA
-691 VRLVAR
+691 VKLVAR
-697 RGQLMNALKLD
+697 RGQLMNELKLA
-708 DPGAMLAVMAEAA
+708 DPGAMLAVMADAA
-721 VVEPLLAKLNAT
+721 VVQPHLA
-733 LSDSGNAAA
+733 S
-742 SKTGL
+742 
-747 RLAPQQHVALANH
+747 LAGVALANH

-770 TTAGIEAAQKL
+770 TTPGIEAAQQR
-781 LTDAGLKCT
+781 LTAAGLKCT

-798 HSPLMAGIDVG
+798 HSPLMAGIDTGMAQLVG
-809 MQKLIGELAV
+809 GLAV
-819 HPAQRPVVSC
+819 HAPQRAVVSC
-829 ISGRTYDSVADA
+829 ISGQPYGSAAEA
-841 KAIWVKHATAPVR
+841 KAIWVKHATAPVK
-854 FVDALETCVEQGAS
+854 FVDALESCVTLGAS
-868 LFMQVGAGN
+868 LFVQVGAGN
-877 ALTAFAR
+877 ALTSFAR
-884 GVVKP
+884 GVAKQAQ
-889 GAVESGNR
+889 G
-897 FFTLGL
+897 FFTLG
-903 NDSADS
+903 SADGADG
-909 VSPFFQTLATLWVKG
+909 VTPFFQTLGALWVKG
-924 APVNASPL
+924 APLNAAPL
-932 FARATMAMLPPS
+932 FDRAEMALLPPS
-944 LLETQKYWAV
+944 LLETQKYWAI
-954 ERVQRAPRQPLVP
+954 ERVQRAPRQALVAPSQP
-967 ATSIPSGASLGAPLQ
+967 AGASVGTTILSSPSL
-982 ASFPVTASR
+982 PTSR
-991 GVPMDNLIALFQQQ
+991 GVPMNDLIALFQQQ

-1030 APGLTQALGQMSS
+1030 VPQLAQAMAQVT
-1043 MQMTM
+1043 TM
-1048 QASGAV
+1048 QASAGGAV
-1054 GASVVQQPVMMP
+1054 GATVMQQPVVMP
-1066 GMMPTPVA
+1066 AVMNVPAPV
-1074 VPHVNGTNGHG
+1074 VNGSNGHAHANG
-1085 NGHTHGVPQAAKPV
+1085 NGHTNGHAHAKPV
-1099 SFSNLVAS
+1099 NFSNLVAT
-1107 KEPEKKDAA
+1107 KEPEKKEVAPA
-1116 PVVVD
+1116 PVADVK
-1121 ARPQAQAKVLEAV
+1121 PQVTSKVLEAV

-1139 FPIASLKNEQTLVGE
+1139 FPQGSLKAEQTLVGE

-1172 FPTLGGLPRELFG
+1172 FPQLGGLPRELFG
-1185 RSTTVLNIVDYVA
+1185 RSTTVANVIDYVA
-1198 ETLTKGVTKVADDA
+1198 DTLTKGVAKAEDA
-1212 SANLPVERRL
+1212 NAPLAAVERRL

-1228 PLTSLTESVVRFDK
+1228 PLSTLTESVVRFDK
-1242 KVLVT
+1242 PVLVT
-1247 RDGKGLAEAVAKKLA
+1247 RDEAGLADAIAKALGQR
-1262 EHGVAATVGDLN
+1262 GVATTVGTLD
-1274 ATGEFGGVIHLGE
+1274 APGEFGGIVHLATGTR
-1287 LGASGDYKASTR
+1287 GDYRTATR

-1307 LTADKAELFVTVT
+1307 LTAEKAELFVTVT
-1320 GLGGGFGLNGIS
+1320 GLGGGFGLSGTS
-1332 KEQLGQAGAIGFTQA
+1332 PELLGQAGAIGFTQA
-1347 LSLEWTDALV
+1347 LAQEWSDALV
-1357 KAIDVDVSVPAAE
+1357 KAVDVDPSLPAADV
-1370 LAAHLVD
+1370 AQHLVE

-1404 APAKAANLNAA
+1404 APAKAATLSAS
-1415 SVIVITGGAKGLGLK
+1415 SVIVITGGAKGVGLK
-1430 LAKALAKQ
+1430 LAKGLAKA
-1438 TGATIALTG
+1438 TGATLALTG
-1447 RSAPNEEVAKA
+1447 RSSPSEEVAKA
-1458 CAQVKGGGAKACTY
+1458 CAQVKAAGAKACTY

-1478 DAANVKTAIDAIRT
+1478 DAASVKATIDGIRS
-1492 AHGRIDGIVHAA
+1492 AHGRIDGVVHGA

-1519 VDGVLE
+1519 VEGVLE
-1525 TKVGGALSL
+1525 TKVGGALAL

-1543 VLFAGVGSW
+1543 VLFAGIGSW

-1573 VARPGVRCVTI
+1573 VARAGTRCVTI

-1591 SDMARKIPG
+1591 SEMARKIPG

-1611 TFLQDEEG
+1611 TFLGDDEG
-1619 VAAFM
+1619 VAAFLV
-1624 TELLGGAGEVLIGR
+1624 ELLGGSGEVLLGR
-1638 NLPER
+1638 DLPQR
-1643 TLTHATTFPVSRLN
+1643 TVTHATSFPVSRLN

-1677 MDHVTAAAL
+1677 MDHAAAAAL
-1686 DVAKKDLV
+1686 DVAPTEAPG
-1694 FTPFTVSD
+1694 FSPFTVTD

-1717 DVSVTEQVRGGKSG
+1717 DVAVTQQVRGDAGTLK
-1731 PLNVTLSQNNA
+1731 VTLSQGAA
-1742 RSYSGTV
+1742 RSYAGTV
-1749 TLGAQGDAPAIKN
+1749 SLGAHGEVPAIRQ
-1762 LVSAGPLPMTL
+1762 LASAGPLPMSL

-1786 LQGITRIDTLAEDGV
+1786 LQGITRIDALADDGV
-1801 VGWVKGSTPSDWVKE
+1801 VGWVKGSTPADWVKE
-1816 PLRQTWAVDPLII
+1816 PLRSTWAVDPLII
-1829 DASFQLAGYWAWTKL
+1829 DASFQLAGYWAWTKQ

-1869 TVTFEASSDDL
+1869 TVTFEASSDDV
-1880 FAGTLVWQ
+1880 FSGTLVWQ
-1888 DAAGKVLAY
+1888 DAQGKVLAF

-1907 RDPQFQAPRA
+1907 RDPTFTTQAPKA

-1922 APVASPTYQ
+1922 VVTPAPAPAPVVVAAAPVADETEAASAPT
-1931 AEPPAPVA
+1931 
-1939 LAETPAEVEVTAD
+1939 VT
-1952 EVNAPALALDES
+1952 VDES
-1964 SWNPAKFPEY
+1964 TWNPAKFPEY

-1997 EAICGDTTVVNGK
+1997 EAICGDTTVVGGK
-2010 EMINFSS
+2010 QMINFSS

-2026 PVVTKAAQD
+2026 PVVSKAAQD

-2056 TLELEKALAGFFGT
+2056 TLELERALADFFGA
-2070 EDCIV
+2070 EDCIA

-2087 GHVVGSGDL
+2087 GHVVGAGDL

-2120 FPHNDFAALDR
+2120 FPHNDWAALDR
-2131 MLTSL
+2131 MLTNL

-2143 VICIEGTYSMDGDIP
+2143 LVCIEGTYSMDGDIP
-2158 DLPAFI
+2158 ELPKFI

-2183 VVGKTGK
+2183 VIGKTGR
-2190 GVGEYFNVNRAD
+2190 GIGEYFDVNRAD

-2215 SCGGYIA
+2215 SCGGYVA

-2239 YSVGLAPPNA
+2239 YSVGLAPPNC

-2255 TNQMLAHPER
+2255 TKNILAHPER
-2265 VQQLQKN
+2265 VETLQKN

-2280 KARGINTGM
+2280 HARGINTGM
-2289 SKDSAVVPAIIGNS
+2289 SKDTAVVPAIIGNS
-2303 ILCLQLSDA
+2303 VLCLQLSDA

-2347 LLKAADIIKE
+2347 LLEAANVLKE

-2365 MNGEAVA
+2365 MNGDAVA

>member
-1 MSQPSSPQRNADIAV
+1 MKQPARDAKHAPIAV
-16 IGMACRFPHA
+16 VGMACRFPHA
-26 KDLPELWKVVST
+26 KDLPALWKVVSS

-46 DDSRWKHSHF
+46 DDSRWKHSAF
-56 VDTKDPRAPDKS
+56 VDTKDLRAADKT
-68 YVLKGAFIDGVD
+68 YVLKGAFIEGVD
-80 EFAALHYGLAP
+80 EFAALHFGMAP
-91 RRVQVMDPQQRI
+91 RRVQVMDPQQRL

-132 ASVSEYRDLMT
+132 ASVSEYRDMIC
-143 ARHRAMQM
+143 ARHRAIQM
-151 VSGEFGDALS
+151 TNGEYGDTLS
-161 PSEQEAIRASV
+161 PAEQEAVRASV

-225 LRAGVCN
+225 LRAGVVN

-246 NLVGFSRIG
+246 NLIGFSRIG

-283 LKRLDEALRDGDRV
+283 LKRLDDALKDGDRV
-297 YAVIKGT
+297 YAVIKGS

-327 RRAHAQLDFG
+327 RRAHEGLEFG
-337 VDTITYVETHGTA
+337 VDSISYVETHGTA

-376 QYCWLGSIKANVG
+376 PYCWLGSIKANVG

-413 PQPAIEEL
+413 PQPAVEEL

-429 SPFKLSNIATPWT
+429 SPFKLSNAAVPWT
-442 TKPGVPRRA
+442 TKAGMPKRA

-463 HVVIQEPAKP
+463 HVIVEEAPKKP
-473 VVTVA
+473 VTVEA
-478 KQEPQL
+478 AALEPQL
-484 VLLSAPTPALLATTA
+484 LLLSAPTPALLATMA
-499 RVLAEH
+499 KDLAAH
-505 VTTHSLDVAAV
+505 VTKHSLSVASVAAT
-516 AAALASR
+516 LSTR

-536 REQLVETLNGLHA
+536 ADQLVATLNGLHA
-549 ALTAH
+549 SLTEH
-554 APMPAGVTYAEAPLP
+554 APLPLGVGYAEAPLP
-569 PESRKLAFLFPGQG
+569 AEARKVALLFPGQG
-583 AQKVGLLEDVVKR
+583 AQKVGLLEELVKR
-596 FPFLSARL
+596 FPFLSERL
-604 AELDAAAKDA
+604 SELDAAAKDA

-625 KDRTNLAAAQAH
+625 KDRSNLAAAQAH

-645 PAMAALGLALSE
+645 PAMAALGLSLAE
-657 FLGTLGVSP
+657 FLATLGVKA
-666 DVALGHSL
+666 DVSLGHSL
-674 GEFAAAASA
+674 GEFAAAAAA
-683 GMLSAEDS
+683 GMITAEDA

-697 RGQLMNALKLD
+697 RGQLMNELKLK
-708 DPGAMLAVMAEAA
+708 DPGAMVAVMAEAS
-721 VVEPLLAKLNAT
+721 VVEPFVSRVPGIA
-733 LSDSGNAAA
+733 
-742 SKTGL
+742 
-747 RLAPQQHVALANH
+747 VANH

-770 TTAGIEAAQKL
+770 TTTGIEQVQGL
-781 LTDAGLKCT
+781 LQQAGLKFT

-798 HSPLMAGIDVG
+798 HSPLMAGIDEG
-809 MQKLIGELAV
+809 MRKLVAELSIHAE
-819 HPAQRPVVSC
+819 HGDVVSC
-829 ISGRTYDSVADA
+829 ISGRTYDSPADA

-854 FVDALETCVEQGAS
+854 FVDGLESCVALGAS
-868 LFMQVGAGN
+868 IFVQAGAGN
-877 ALTAFAR
+877 ALTSFAR
-884 GVVKP
+884 GVAKSAN
-889 GAVESGNR
+889 G
-897 FFTLGL
+897 FFTLG
-903 NDSADS
+903 SADGADG
-909 VSPFFQTLATLWVKG
+909 VAPFLQTLAALWVKG
-924 APVNASPL
+924 ASVNAAPL
-932 FARATMAMLPPS
+932 FDRTEMALLPPS
-944 LLETQKYWAV
+944 LLETQKYWGI

-967 ATSIPSGASLGAPLQ
+967 ATAASANAMPFAGASVLPHSSL
-982 ASFPVTASR
+982 SSP
-991 GVPMDNLIALFQQQ
+991 GVPMNDLIALFQQQ

-1023 ASLAQGQ
+1023 AALAGGQ
-1030 APGLTQALGQMSS
+1030 APQLAQAVAQVSALQPA
-1043 MQMTM
+1043 M

-1054 GASVVQQPVMMP
+1054 GATVVSQPVMMP
-1066 GMMPTPVA
+1066 TMMPGTAAAP
-1074 VPHVNGTNGHG
+1074 VNGTYVNGS
-1085 NGHTHGVPQAAKPV
+1085 NGAPQAAKPV
-1099 SFSNLVAS
+1099 NFSNLVAG
-1107 KEPEKKDAA
+1107 KDEKVAA
-1116 PVVVD
+1116 PPAVADV
-1121 ARPQAQAKVLEAV
+1121 RPQAQAKVLESV

-1139 FPIASLKNEQTLVGE
+1139 FPLGSLKNEQTLVND

-1172 FPTLGGLPRELFG
+1172 FPVLGGLPRELFG
-1185 RSTTVLNIVDYVA
+1185 RSTTVANIVDYVA
-1198 ETLTKGVTKVADDA
+1198 DTLAKGGTKTAEDTT
-1212 SANLPVERRL
+1212 ANLPVERRL
-1222 PTVTPA
+1222 PTVMPA
-1228 PLTSLTESVVRFDK
+1228 PLTVLRESVIRFDK
-1242 KVLVT
+1242 PVLIT
-1247 RDGKGLAEAVAKKLA
+1247 RDGLGLADALAKKLGA
-1262 EHGVAATVGDLN
+1262 RNVAATVGDQN
-1274 ATGEFGGVIHLGE
+1274 APGEFGGVIHLAD
-1287 LGASGDYKASTR
+1287 LGTKGDYKVATR
-1299 TLLQLAQR
+1299 NLLSLAQR
-1307 LTADKAELFVTVT
+1307 LTVEKAQLFVTVT
-1320 GLGGGFGLNGIS
+1320 GLGGGFGLSGLA

-1357 KAIDVDVSVPAAE
+1357 KAIDVDASLPVNE
-1370 LAAHLVD
+1370 LAQHLVD
-1377 ELFSGDRTTEVGF
+1377 ELFSSDRTTEVGF
-1390 TKQGRVAVSLLPMA
+1390 TKQGRVAVALVPA
-1404 APAKAANLNAA
+1404 ANPAKAANLNA
-1415 SVIVITGGAKGLGLK
+1415 SSVVIVTGGAKGVGLK
-1430 LAKALAKQ
+1430 LAKGLAKQ

-1447 RSAPNEEVAKA
+1447 RSAPSEEVAKA
-1458 CAQVKGGGAKACTY
+1458 CAQVKAAGAKACTY

-1478 DAANVKTAIDAIRT
+1478 DPASVKSAVDAVRT
-1492 AHGRIDGIVHAA
+1492 AHGRIDGLVHGA

-1519 VDGVLE
+1519 VDSVLE

-1534 LEATKTDAL
+1534 LEATQKDAL

-1573 VARPGVRCVTI
+1573 LTRAGTRCVTI

-1591 SDMARKIPG
+1591 SEMVKKIPG

-1611 TFLQDEEG
+1611 TFLGDEEG
-1619 VAAFM
+1619 VASFLV
-1624 TELLGGAGEVLIGR
+1624 ELLGGSGEVLIGR

-1643 TLTHATTFPVSRLN
+1643 TVTHATSFPVSRLN

-1677 MDHVTAAAL
+1677 MDHVAAAAL
-1686 DVAKKDLV
+1686 DASSSTPG
-1694 FTPFTVSD
+1694 FAPFTVSD
-1702 FALERAILVPDTTWL
+1702 FALERAIIVPDTTWL
-1717 DVSVTEQVRGGKSG
+1717 DVSVSEQLRGGKG
-1731 PLNVTLSQNNA
+1731 GAATVTLSQGNA
-1742 RSYSGTV
+1742 KSYSGTV
-1749 TLGAQGDAPAIKN
+1749 TLGVNDSAPTPKA
-1762 LVSAGPLPMTL
+1762 LVSSGPLPMSL
-1773 EDFYKGFT
+1773 EEFYKSFT

-1786 LQGITRIDTLAEDGV
+1786 LQGITRIEALADEGV
-1801 VGWVKGSTPSDWVKE
+1801 VGWVKGCTPADWVKE
-1816 PLRQTWAVDPLII
+1816 PIRTTWAVDPLII
-1829 DASFQLAGYWAWTKL
+1829 DASFQLAGYWAWTKQ
-1844 QRAGFPIGVGR
+1844 QRAGFPVGVGK

-1869 TVTFEASSDDL
+1869 TVTFEASSDDV
-1880 FAGTLVWQ
+1880 FSGTLVWQ
-1888 DAAGKVLAY
+1888 DAQGKVLAF

-1907 RDPQFQAPRA
+1907 RDPKFASGAQKAAPRA
-1917 SAPRA
+1917 SAPRPAVVQA
-1922 APVASPTYQ
+1922 APAPVYQ
-1931 AEPPAPVA
+1931 AEQPAPAAVA
-1939 LAETPAEVEVTAD
+1939 EGQAELSAE
-1952 EVNAPALALDES
+1952 EVNAPTLALDES
-1964 SWNPAKFPEY
+1964 AWNPAKFPEY

-2035 AIAKYG
+2035 AVAKYG

-2056 TLELEKALAGFFGT
+2056 TLELEKALADFFGT
-2070 EDCIV
+2070 EDCIA

-2087 GHVVGSGDL
+2087 GHIVGAGDL

-2143 VICIEGTYSMDGDIP
+2143 LICIEGTYSMDGDIP
-2158 DLPAFI
+2158 ELPAFI
-2164 EVKKKHKAM
+2164 EVKKKHKAL

-2183 VVGKTGK
+2183 VLGKQGR

-2222 GSHALVEYLK
+2222 GSNALVEYLK

-2239 YSVGLAPPNA
+2239 YSVGLSPPNC

-2255 TNQMLAHPER
+2255 TKQMLAHPER
-2265 VQQLQKN
+2265 IAQLQKN
-2272 AKYFLELL
+2272 AKHFLELL

-2303 ILCLQLSDA
+2303 VLCLQLSDA
-2312 LKTRGINVQPI
+2312 LKHRGVNVQPI

-2347 LLKAADIIKE
+2347 LVKAADILKE

-2365 MNGEAVA
+2365 MNGDAVA